1 MLRFYLYSSCKVA
14 VIDFE
19 AFNNDQI
26 TLPGE
31 CMGMREKTSNK
42 GEEIYSATYV
52 NNDGCTA
59 YLTSRLYT

>member
-1 MLRFYLYSSCKVA
+1 MLRFYLYLSCKVA

-19 AFNNDQI
+19 ALNNDQI

-31 CMGMREKTSNK
+31 CMGMREKMSNK
-42 GEEIYSATYV
+42 GEIYSATYV